1 MQFLVE
7 LLHKKKEL
15 AVTPDMKLN
24 VFRQVLILVHS
35 DDKKLIVAMFLH
47 FVSSNRSAEQL
58 HLYIE
63 LHQLCMYIGYNLC
76 LCMQHR

>member
-35 DDKKLIVAMFLH
+35 SLCDDKKLIVATFLH
-47 FVSSNRSAEQL
+47 FVSSNRTAVQL
-58 HLYIE
+58 HLYLSCISYVCWE
-63 LHQLCMYIGYNLC
+63 
-76 LCMQHR
+76 

>member
-24 VFRQVLILVHS
+24 AFCQVLILVHS
-35 DDKKLIVAMFLH
+35 DDELIVAMFLH

-63 LHQLCMYIGYNLC
+63 LHQLCMYIEYNLC

>member
-24 VFRQVLILVHS
+24 VFHQVLILMDS
-35 DDKKLIVAMFLH
+35 CLCDDIKLIVATGPVPVFCQ
-47 FVSSNRSAEQL
+47 S
-58 HLYIE
+58 
-63 LHQLCMYIGYNLC
+63 
-76 LCMQHR
+76 

>member
-24 VFRQVLILVHS
+24 VFHQVLILMDSCHC
-35 DDKKLIVAMFLH
+35 DDIKFVATGPFPA
-47 FVSSNRSAEQL
+47 FCQS
-58 HLYIE
+58 
-63 LHQLCMYIGYNLC
+63 
-76 LCMQHR
+76 

>member
-24 VFRQVLILVHS
+24 VFHQVLILMDS
-35 DDKKLIVAMFLH
+35 CLCDDIKFVATGPFPA
-47 FVSSNRSAEQL
+47 FVSPNRATVHL
-58 HLYIE
+58 HLHLRYI
-63 LHQLCMYIGYNLC
+63 LCMLNV
-76 LCMQHR
+76 

>member
-1 MQFLVE
+1 MSIHKLVNMLVHFFFFNMQFLVE

-47 FVSSNRSAEQL
+47 
-58 HLYIE
+58 
-63 LHQLCMYIGYNLC
+63 
-76 LCMQHR
+76 

>member
-24 VFRQVLILVHS
+24 VFHQVLILMDS
-35 DDKKLIVAMFLH
+35 CLCDDIKLLDLFLH
-47 FVSSNRSAEQL
+47 FVSPNRATVHL
-58 HLYIE
+58 HLHLSYI
-63 LHQLCMYIGYNLC
+63 LCMLNV
-76 LCMQHR
+76 

>member
-24 VFRQVLILVHS
+24 VFHQVLILMDS
-35 DDKKLIVAMFLH
+35 
-47 FVSSNRSAEQL
+47 
-58 HLYIE
+58 
-63 LHQLCMYIGYNLC
+63 C
-76 LCMQHR
+76 LCDDIDAATGPVPVFCQS